1 MAFVQCLSIWECRCW
16 PPTACGSAPGSE
28 SDINLLSTHVPE
40 SEASLAN
47 VQRVTECLVGMG
59 DLRTPVHLALCMT
72 TVESMGFLL
81 QSHHP
86 LREPGL
92 ETTVLAVCFHGRCR
106 ILRQEALSPGSGFQ
120 TGTSLLQALSR
131 VWGTSCLL
139 IQEVLGWGRTG
150 ARKAGAGAWT
160 WVP

>member
-1 MAFVQCLSIWECRCW
+1 MG
-16 PPTACGSAPGSE
+16 T
-28 SDINLLSTHVPE
+28 
-40 SEASLAN
+40 
-47 VQRVTECLVGMG
+47 G
-59 DLRTPVHLALCMT
+59 DLRMLIHLALCMT

-139 IQEVLGWGRTG
+139 IQEVSGWGGLGPERQVQEHG
-150 ARKAGAGAWT
+150 LGSPNLPGPQPPPLQGERHHSAYLGVRNGVSGDDVSLGLQSWGQGL
-160 WVP
+160 